1 MRRLGALIV
10 FWGSLSQASYS
21 GLGVETLTA
30 AQIQKFAAPALETEL
45 RRSIELMF
53 DIRSPGS
60 GILNPKNKKELY
72 FGWSVTGTAQVWKI
86 SGPQG
91 FPVQMTA
98 GEDRTWIS
106 GITPDGEWLLLSRD
120 RQGEE
125 NPGLYMQKT
134 SGGQLQLI
142 QHLPKV
148 RTILQYISED
158 GQWIY
163 FSANDR
169 VDSTMSL
176 YRYDLKSGE
185 KTLIFD
191 QPGVWSIADVREGK
205 TLLLNKVKGNFSDE
219 VFEFDLATKNL
230 TPILGQDENE
240 EYNTL
245 YGPKLGQ
252 LIVKTSKF
260 DEFGRIY
267 IYENKKFEPL
277 TKEHQKELSG
287 FAVDRKKRR
296 LLYLVNNNGFTELHG
311 LDLRR
316 KTPLKLPKFS
326 GADHVTFGS
335 WTRDGRTVM
344 IQVETSKA
352 PRSSYSYDFESG
364 RLQQWVLAS
373 APEVDTSQFVAAEN
387 VLYPARDGEKI
398 PMLVRIP
405 PECRSAPQSASR
417 EKPCPVVIHYHGGP
431 ESQSLPGF
439 DVFAQMF
446 TMRGMIYAEPNVRG
460 STGFGKAFRD
470 RDNGPKRLE
479 VLSDIEDAAL
489 YFKKNYAVKGVAP
502 KVGAIGWSYGGYST
516 LIAMT
521 KYSESFD
528 AGVALVGMS
537 DLRTFLMNTA
547 PYRRA
552 LRAIEYGDPEK
563 DKEALKALSPMT
575 YLSELKK
582 PLMIIQGANDPRVPV
597 GEAIQIFEAA
607 QKKKLK
613 SELIIFPDEGHGS
626 SKRSNRVLERGHTLR
641 FMIENLTN

>member
-1 MRRLGALIV
+1 MQRLGVLLM
-10 FWGSLSQASYS
+10 FWGSISGASYS
-21 GLGVETLTA
+21 GIGVETLTP
-30 AQIQKFAAPALETEL
+30 AQIQKFAAPPLSNEL

-60 GILNPKNKKELY
+60 GILNPKKKKELY

-86 SGPQG
+86 NGPQG
-91 FPVQMTA
+91 FPVQLTA
-98 GEDRTWIS
+98 GEDRTWIT
-106 GITPDGEWLLLSRD
+106 GITADGKYLILSRD

-125 NPGLYMQKT
+125 NPGLYLQKT
-134 SGGQLQLI
+134 SGGELKVI

-148 RTILQYISED
+148 RTFLQYVSED
-158 GQWIY
+158 GRWIY
-163 FSANDR
+163 YSANDR

-176 YRYDLKSGE
+176 YRYDIKSGE
-185 KTLIFD
+185 KTLVFD
-191 QPGVWSIADVREGK
+191 QPGVWSVADVREGR
-205 TLLLNKVKGNFSDE
+205 TLLLNKVKGNFADE
-219 VFEFDLATKNL
+219 IYELDLKTNQL
-230 TPILGQDENE
+230 SPLLGQGEQE
-240 EYNTL
+240 EYNAV
-245 YGPKLGQ
+245 YGPQKGQ
-252 LIVKTSKF
+252 LIVETSKF

-267 IYENKKFEPL
+267 FFENGKFDAL
-277 TKEHQKELSG
+277 TKELKKEISG
-287 FAVDRKKRR
+287 FAVDRRKRR
-296 LLYLVNNNGFTELHG
+296 LLYLVNNNGFTELRG

-316 KTPLKLPKFS
+316 KSDLKLPSFS
-326 GADHVTFGS
+326 GADHVTFGT

-364 RLQQWVLAS
+364 RIQQWVLPS
-373 APEVDTSQFVAAEN
+373 APEVETSQFVAAEN
-387 VLYPARDGEKI
+387 IFYPARDGAQI
-398 PMLVRIP
+398 PMLVRVP
-405 PECRSAPQSASR
+405 PECKPAGR

-460 STGFGKAFRD
+460 STGYGKTFRD
-470 RDNGPKRLE
+470 LDNGPARLN

-502 KVGAIGWSYGGYST
+502 KVGAMGWSYGGYST

-537 DLRTFLMNTA
+537 DLRTFLLNTA

-552 LRAIEYGDPEK
+552 LRVVEYGDPEK

-575 YLSELKK
+575 YLSDLKK

-626 SKRSNRVLERGHTLR
+626 AKRSNRVLERGHTVR
-641 FMIENLTN
+641 FLFENLKD